1 MTLKYLNVS
10 QESYIT
16 KVMLAANIDKPFSQC
31 GVAEMVTK
39 IWSVIEWSVAKLVS
53 GLYMVLK

>member
-1 MTLKYLNVS
+1 
-10 QESYIT
+10 
-16 KVMLAANIDKPFSQC
+16 MLAANIDKPFSQC